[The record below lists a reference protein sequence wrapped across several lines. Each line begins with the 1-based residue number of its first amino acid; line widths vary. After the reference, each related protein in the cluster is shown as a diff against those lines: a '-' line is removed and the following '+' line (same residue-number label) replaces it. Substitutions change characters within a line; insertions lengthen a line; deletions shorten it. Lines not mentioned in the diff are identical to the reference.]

1 MLDKLQRFLSQP
13 YPFYFEGKTFYTL
26 FVLVFLMSLGFNYF
40 FEPFNVYVPEHK
52 MSYFLISLVHAV
64 VTVIVFFIMF
74 LCLKLLPKQV
84 EKWNVSKEI
93 LFLSSFLILV
103 GIGQFLIRDFIYD
116 NPNNWSWTYFI
127 EEIRN
132 TFLVG
137 ILFVAILV
145 PLNFNHLYRKNQN
158 RASSL
163 SPRTKKS
170 ENSQIYIVTDVK
182 GDDFDLDITHFLYA
196 KADRNYAEIFIQT
209 ADGIDKKLKR
219 ISIKNLESQ
228 LDPYG
233 NVIRTHRSYMVNLNH
248 IVKINGNAQ
257 GYKLDLNAPGNAV
270 PVSRSYIPKLEESLK
285 T

>member
-1 MLDKLQRFLSQP
+1 MLDKLRRFLSQP

-26 FVLVFLMSLGFNYF
+26 LLLIFLMSFGFNYF

-52 MSYFLISLVHAV
+52 MSYFLISLVHAL
-64 VTVIVFFIMF
+64 VTVIAFFIMF
-74 LCLKLLPKQV
+74 LCLKLLPQQV

-93 LFLSSFLILV
+93 LFLGSFLMLV
-103 GIGQFLIRDFIYD
+103 GIGQFLIRDVIYD
-116 NPNNWSWTYFI
+116 NPNNWSWTYLI

-145 PLNFNHLYRKNQN
+145 PLNFSHLYRKNQN
-158 RASSL
+158 RASFL

-170 ENSQIYIVTDVK
+170 EDGEIHIVTDVK
-182 GDDFDLDITHFLYA
+182 GDDFNLDISQFLYA
-196 KADRNYAEIFIQT
+196 KADRNYAEIFMQT
-209 ADGIDKKLKR
+209 DAGMDKKLKR

-228 LDPYG
+228 LDPFA
-233 NVIRTHRSYMVNLNH
+233 NIIRTHRSYMVNLNH

-257 GYKLDLNAPGNAV
+257 GYKLDLNAPGSAV

-285 T
+285 A